1 MKRRRPAERSSCLFL
16 NRRRHSRRGSWLVQ
30 VVVTMTVMSVL
41 MTIAST
47 SLFQMFRQE
56 SRMVERAFQTS
67 SWLRLTQDFREDVHS
82 ALTIKQTGNSNR
94 LDLVTAEG
102 PVTWL
107 ADGEKIRR
115 ITQSLELTDAADTTA
130 IARLP
135 GEQFVFPES
144 VAQLSLTVGAAGAA
158 GAASVASIEISPM
171 LTANGGG
178 LPPKVAV
185 ATAGLDHRFLA
196 SAATTEEQP

>member
-102 PVTWL
+102 PGTWL
-107 ADGEKIRR
+107 ADGENHSKPGIDGRR
-115 ITQSLELTDAADTTA
+115 RHYSHRPP
-130 IARLP
+130 ARRAVCVSRKRRSAFTHRR
-135 GEQFVFPES
+135 GSRSSRSSF
-144 VAQLSLTVGAAGAA
+144 
-158 GAASVASIEISPM
+158 
-171 LTANGGG
+171 GG
-178 LPPKVAV
+178 V
-185 ATAGLDHRFLA
+185 D
-196 SAATTEEQP
+196 